1 MGKQLT
7 VMDRLY
13 SLVDR
18 LFDKLE
24 KIWGSIYTQRI
35 IADLLVLAFV
45 VGLVVIELNRKGI
58 LPEALSEWVPR
69 NHFYAVGLAFTL
81 LLFMEAIG
89 LIFALAHSVADSL
102 GKQFQVLSLILLRKP
117 FKEFI
122 YFNEPI
128 TWSQVSGPVLH
139 ILADT
144 TGALLIFIA
153 LGFYYHAQQ
162 HRPITKDT
170 LEQFRFTAAK
180 KLVCLLLL
188 TTFPIMGITHLRNYL
203 VQEPISNFFDTFY
216 TLLIFSDV
224 LIVLIS
230 LRYSSTYKVV
240 FRNSGFALTTVV
252 IRLALT
258 APPYIDVGLGLCAAL
273 LALGFTLAYNAFEPV
288 VKERFEED

>member
-1 MGKQLT
+1 
-7 VMDRLY
+7 MDRLY
-13 SLVDR
+13 SLIDR

-24 KIWGSIYTQRI
+24 KIWESIYTQRI
-35 IADLLVLAFV
+35 VTDLLVLAFV
-45 VGLVVIELNRKGI
+45 IGLIVIELNRKGV
-58 LPEALSEWVPR
+58 LPETLSEWVPR

-81 LLFMEAIG
+81 LLFLEAIG
-89 LIFALAHSVADSL
+89 LVFALAHSVADSL

-122 YFNEPI
+122 YFDEPI
-128 TWSQVSGPVLH
+128 TWTQVSSPVLH
-139 ILADT
+139 ILADAS
-144 TGALLIFIA
+144 GALLIFVA
-153 LGFYYHAQQ
+153 LGFYYHVQQ

-180 KLVCLLLL
+180 KLVSLLLL
-188 TTFPIMGITHLRNYL
+188 TLFVMIGVNHLRSYL
-203 VQEPISNFFDTFY
+203 VQGSINSFFDTFY

-240 FRNSGFALTTVV
+240 FRNSGFALVTVV

-258 APPYIDVGLGLCAAL
+258 APPYIDVGLGLCAAI

-288 VKERFEED
+288 VRERIEKD